1 MIKLFLFKI
10 LIILP
15 MLLFVDYL
23 LMAALGCISCLFG
36 VGDGWY
42 CGTYCLLGKGL
53 LLLSAI
59 LFGVLIYPD
68 IRRAWKE
75 RTILRSRAHG
85 DTIV

>member
-1 MIKLFLFKI
+1 MNTALLIKFG
-10 LIILP
+10 IILP
-15 MLLFVDYL
+15 LLLFVDYL

-59 LFGVLIYPD
+59 VFFALVFPD
-68 IRRAWKE
+68 IRKIYRE
-75 RTILRSRAHG
+75 RTVLKGSLRG
-85 DTIV
+85 ETKG